1 MLCPTQSSRG
11 RRLPPRPALWAETR
25 GRDELPGRRAHKPD
39 RTASSLAPNENSPQ
53 QTSSQAQKPL
63 RCAPGRAGLTPLT
76 GSSGSRPADRAGP
89 ALPAG
94 LPGGSARSSP
104 PVQLSSPAA
113 ATHPRRDQ
121 DSAEPPP
128 SANLPRRPART
139 PAARRSPD
147 PPPPPRRRRDA
158 ASRTAAA
165 GPAPPPPVTK
175 WRRFLQA
182 APGERPAEAGAGTA
196 AGPSRGAV
204 SRWAGTPGLTGPVRP
219 HRWAEPRHS
228 LPPAAFPGEGRGA
241 GAGGPAYSSWEGKS
255 APPGDVTAERSRVR
269 GD

>member
-1 MLCPTQSSRG
+1 MRPGKSRADTPDGLLGVPTCR
-11 RRLPPRPALWAETR
+11 PRW
-25 GRDELPGRRAHKPD
+25 
-39 RTASSLAPNENSPQ
+39 
-53 QTSSQAQKPL
+53 
-63 RCAPGRAGLTPLT
+63 
-76 GSSGSRPADRAGP
+76 AGP
-89 ALPAG
+89 ARGAPRRLGPLLPACPA
-94 LPGGSARSSP
+94 LFSGSSYTPQARP
-104 PVQLSSPAA
+104 RQCGAA
-113 ATHPRRDQ
+113 
-121 DSAEPPP
+121 S
-128 SANLPRRPART
+128 RRPART

-196 AGPSRGAV
+196 AGPNRGAV